1 MEEIQQIQNRL
12 LRLETILLPQ
22 AREVASSGNNSTESL
37 YSLQPQ
43 SPSPSSSLLSG
54 AASNGASQCL
64 PTLTNP
70 ILPPGIVHITEED
83 IYAEYFK
90 HVGKW
95 LPIISQK
102 KFYKQLTG
110 NRSMNRRPEA
120 DLLVSCMYLLVKDPA
135 NLEPS
140 EAMHNHYK
148 RVRSTYFML
157 QAESMGGLEL
167 AQSGLMLATFE
178 HASGHI
184 EPAYATIWTCIRMM
198 HSLRLENKFRASID
212 NNHDE
217 ETECAEAHALW
228 WAIIIRDR

>member
-1 MEEIQQIQNRL
+1 MDEIQQIQARL
-12 LRLETILLPQ
+12 IRLETLLPPQ
-22 AREVASSGNNSTESL
+22 AREFAFADNNSRE
-37 YSLQPQ
+37 
-43 SPSPSSSLLSG
+43 SLLSQQPRRLSPLSSLWSKG
-54 AASNGASQCL
+54 PLNGVQQYLAMLANSVFDL
-64 PTLTNP
+64 D
-70 ILPPGIVHITEED
+70 IVKITEED
-83 IYAEYFK
+83 ICKAYFM
-90 HVGKW
+90 HINQW

-120 DLLVSCMYLLVKDPA
+120 DLLVSCMYLLVKDPS

-140 EAMHNHYK
+140 EAIHNHYK